1 MKHYFNNAGAAI
13 MSEETVNV
21 VNQFMTRECEIGAY
35 AAAQEAK
42 SLTDAF
48 YKNAA
53 KLIGAKDEKCIA
65 FVDSASRGWNLVIN
79 GLKLK
84 AGDTVITLSSEFGTN
99 LISLF
104 LFAQKNNIK
113 IKVIKCDS
121 TGKFDIAEIERE
133 LVNGA
138 NAIAISHVA
147 AQGSIINPIFEIGI
161 LAKKYNAIYIVD
173 GCQGV
178 GQLAVNVQEIN
189 CDVYMTSG
197 RKWLRAPRGTGFL
210 YVKNPNDFE
219 ATELDLASADLI
231 LNANGI
237 ITGLKIVE
245 TAKKFELWEKNIAAL
260 LGFSSAIEQYLRL
273 DSLKVTEQISQKA
286 NRIREK
292 IYFNKKLK
300 LLGEAKSL
308 AGIIGFYASDPI
320 ENKLLMQKLIDA
332 NIIFSTISD
341 WDCPLFYPY
350 GVQSVIR
357 LSPHYYT
364 SEGSIQLVESILSS
378 F

>member
-21 VNQFMTRECEIGAY
+21 VNQFMIRECEIGAY

-42 SLTDAF
+42 PLIDAF
-48 YKNAA
+48 YKNVA

-65 FVDSASRGWNLVIN
+65 FIDSASRGWNLVIN

-84 AGDTVITLSSEFGTN
+84 AGDTIITLSSEFGTN

-104 LFAQKNNIK
+104 LFAQKNNIN

-121 TGKFDIAEIERE
+121 IGKFDISEIERE
-133 LVNGA
+133 LINGA
-138 NAIAISHVA
+138 KAIAISHVA
-147 AQGSIINPIFEIGI
+147 AQGSIINPIIEIGI

-210 YVKNPNDFE
+210 YVKNPNQFE
-219 ATELDLASADLI
+219 ATELDLASADLV
-231 LNANGI
+231 LSANGI

-260 LGFSSAIEQYLRL
+260 LGFSSAIEQYLQL
-273 DSLKVTEQISQKA
+273 DALKITEQISQKA

-300 LLGEAKSL
+300 LLGEPKSL
-308 AGIIGFYASDPI
+308 AGIIGFYAIDPI
-320 ENKLLMQKLIDA
+320 ENKQLKQKLVDA

-350 GVQSVIR
+350 GIQSVIR

-364 SEGSIQLVESILSS
+364 SEESIQLVESLLTN